1 MQNETEQTMLRNAL
15 IFGLSW
21 IKPAALSVAL
31 WIWAI
36 ATPAFGHA
44 HLSKAIPAAGASVPA
59 PNEIN
64 LTFTEPLEPA
74 FSGIELRDAS
84 GKTVKTD
91 KVQVKDNVMRLPLKS
106 LPAGRYTVKWRV
118 LSVDTH
124 KSEGNFTFT
133 VQP

>member
-1 MQNETEQTMLRNAL
+1 MISSLTTRWSVAA
-15 IFGLSW
+15 
-21 IKPAALSVAL
+21 AALL
-31 WIWAI
+31 LLAI
-36 ATPAFGHA
+36 ASPAFGHA
-44 HLSKAIPAAGASVPA
+44 HLSKAIPAAGATLPA

-91 KVQVKDNVMRLPLKS
+91 KVQVKDNIMRLTLKS

-124 KSEGNFTFT
+124 KSEGSFTFT